1 MQGISLENKFRIQGH
16 IQKILKKVKSIHWLN
31 IRDNCCKDF
40 YLILFLRKILT
51 DFIFCIS
58 SALFTYYTVI
68 YLARPLKNFKNVIFK
83 DYYIPCNELNL
94 FC

>member
-31 IRDNCCKDF
+31 IRDNCCKDS

-51 DFIFCIS
+51 NFIF
-58 SALFTYYTVI
+58 AFHLL
-68 YLARPLKNFKNVIFK
+68 YLLTI
-83 DYYIPCNELNL
+83 L
-94 FC
+94 